1 MKHTKTVSC
10 VLSVVMILL
19 CTGVILVTAV
29 DITEESVENP
39 AELAEVAVQANDT
52 VENNKISDNIIGILT
67 AATFDEQVVF
77 DKGLDEIDVIAAGI
91 EEFQYWHNADI
102 VDFKWLHSFK
112 TGFITHALFEIVGEN
127 GKHGYMIYDCE
138 EESSSSFSASASPYA
153 LFEESVQVGSLA
165 SDNNGYYFY
174 APMTYG
180 YGVLNDNERL
190 DIYDIY
196 GLMENAEPNENSI
209 LRNVSFQP
217 DEIEATT
224 IFQP

>member
-1 MKHTKTVSC
+1 MKYAKIVCGVSG
-10 VLSVVMILL
+10 LVMLL
-19 CTGVILVTAV
+19 TCTGDVRLTTD
-29 DITEESVENP
+29 DIADRPVEIDDEVRES
-39 AELAEVAVQANDT
+39 
-52 VENNKISDNIIGILT
+52 SDDIIGILT
-67 AATFDEQVVF
+67 AATFDEQAVL

-91 EEFQYWHNADI
+91 EEFQYWQNAEI

-153 LFEESVQVGSLA
+153 LFEESVQAGSLA

-180 YGVLNDNERL
+180 YGVFNDKEEL

-196 GLMENAEPNENSI
+196 GLMESAEPNEDNV
-209 LRNVSFQP
+209 LRNVSFRS
-217 DEIEATT
+217 EGIEPTA
-224 IFQP
+224 